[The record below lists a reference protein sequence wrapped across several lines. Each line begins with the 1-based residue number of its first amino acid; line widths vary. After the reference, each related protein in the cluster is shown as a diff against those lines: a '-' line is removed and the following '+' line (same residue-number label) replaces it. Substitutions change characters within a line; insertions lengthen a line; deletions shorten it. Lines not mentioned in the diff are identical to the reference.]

1 MLASVPRAR
10 VTALRQHW
18 WCALVHRA
26 SGHASRAWGRAA
38 RRGVGAPR
46 EGCKCDGRREARG
59 KNGTRSTRW
68 SDRENFTLLRRLAP
82 LRRARRRRRHGVR
95 RVDGA
100 SGGERAVRRGLPR
113 RRGEAR
119 GASRPSLTPR
129 APRVVLAEKRSKRFG
144 FIVSFLPP
152 RPPPRLPPS
161 HVFSSSPVRPPAD
174 RPVALPA
181 SSLLFS
187 SLLVVV
193 VFQGLGC
200 SRKTARDVVQLFRRA
215 DKNADF
221 RRVLH
226 TGPHTTASA
235 W

>member
-1 MLASVPRAR
+1 MRWSAR
-10 VTALRQHW
+10 GEGEKRHPQHP
-18 WCALVHRA
+18 LVRSRKLH
-26 SGHASRAWGRAA
+26 SSPTSRATSPSA
-38 RRGVGAPR
+38 
-46 EGCKCDGRREARG
+46 
-59 KNGTRSTRW
+59 S
-68 SDRENFTLLRRLAP
+68 S
-82 LRRARRRRRHGVR
+82 RRRRHGVR

-221 RRVLH
+221 RRVLY
-226 TGPHTTASA
+226 TGPHTTPSA